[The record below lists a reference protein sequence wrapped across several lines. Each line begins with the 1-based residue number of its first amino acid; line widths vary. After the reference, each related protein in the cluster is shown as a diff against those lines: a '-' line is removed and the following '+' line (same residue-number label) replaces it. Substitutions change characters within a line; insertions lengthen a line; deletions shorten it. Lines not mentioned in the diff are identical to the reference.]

1 VNQVTPARAKPSGG
15 KKGALAP
22 VRESKRVRLLSRL
35 RRSPLLRSA
44 GLRFAALYAIIFGLS
59 AFALAIFLWWATAG
73 LLNRQVEAAINA
85 DSQGLGERYQEGG
98 IPALILTIQDRLSQS
113 VDENA
118 IYLLVDSDLHPIAGN
133 LDSWPTEVS
142 AADSWFELT
151 VKRGVH
157 TALARI
163 HRYDLPGGFHLL
175 IGRDVGSRAKLRS
188 LLTAGLLWAVLV
200 MVVLGSA
207 GALAIQSL
215 FKRSLADVS
224 ATAAAISRGDLSNR
238 VRISGRGDEFDR
250 LAETINDMLDRIA
263 RLMDGVRQ
271 VSNAIAHDLRTPI
284 TRARARLEDAALH
297 ARDASDLHAAVE
309 RATSDLDGIV
319 SVFQGLLRI
328 AEIEA
333 GSRRSA
339 FASLDLYALLSD
351 MHELY
356 GAAAEEQGQQI
367 DLLAKPPLP
376 IFGDR
381 DLLQQAVANLL
392 ENALKFSPPGKPILL
407 GAGRLGDRIEIV
419 VADSGPGI
427 PLEDRSRVTE
437 RFYRGESARSTP
449 GSGLGLSLVQAVVQL
464 HNGSLRLEDNH
475 PGVRAVLS
483 VPAEFSASRRLVKVE
498 RPAAPRPARPARPA
512 TPARV

>member
-1 VNQVTPARAKPSGG
+1 MKVGLPKAGVLPMPDAR
-15 KKGALAP
+15 
-22 VRESKRVRLLSRL
+22 RVFLTSL
-35 RRSPLLRSA
+35 RRAPFLRSA

-59 AFALAIFLWWATAG
+59 ALALAIFLWWATAG

-85 DSQGLGERYQEGG
+85 DAQGLGERYQEGNL
-98 IPALILTIQDRLSQS
+98 PALVVTIQDRLAQS
-113 VDENA
+113 IDDNA
-118 IYLLVDSDLHPIAGN
+118 IYLLVDDSLQKVAGN
-133 LDSWPTEVS
+133 LTTWPVGVS

-151 VKRGVH
+151 VKRGDRES
-157 TALARI
+157 LARM
-163 HRYDLPGGFHLL
+163 HRFDLPGGFHLL

-207 GALAIQSL
+207 GAIAIQSL

-224 ATAAAISRGDLSNR
+224 ATAAAIARGDLSNR

-284 TRARARLEDAALH
+284 TRARTRLEDAALH

-339 FASLDLYALLSD
+339 FASIDLYALLSD

-356 GAAAEEQGQQI
+356 AAAAEEQGMHI

-376 IFGDR
+376 VFGDR

-392 ENALKFSPPGKPILL
+392 ENALKFSPQGKHILL

-427 PLEDRSRVTE
+427 PAEDRNRVTE
-437 RFYRGESARSTP
+437 RFFRGESARSTP
-449 GSGLGLSLVQAVVQL
+449 GSGLGLSMVQAVVQL
-464 HNGSLRLEDNH
+464 HNGSLRLESNH
-475 PGVRAVLS
+475 PGVRAVVSL
-483 VPAEFSASRRLVKVE
+483 PAEFSSSRRLAK
-498 RPAAPRPARPARPA
+498 PAAPPAHLPPAG
-512 TPARV
+512 

>member
-1 VNQVTPARAKPSGG
+1 MDAARFK
-15 KKGALAP
+15 
-22 VRESKRVRLLSRL
+22 LSAIRL
-35 RRSPLLRSA
+35 RRPPRAGTVARVPHCPGDRRRAFFARLRGSPLLRSA

-59 AFALAIFLWWATAG
+59 AVALAIFLWWATAG

-85 DSQGLGERYQEGG
+85 DAQGLGERYQEGG
-98 IPALILTIQDRLSQS
+98 VPALILTIQDRLSQN

-118 IYLLVDSDLHPIAGN
+118 IYLLADNDLHPIAGN
-133 LDSWPTEVS
+133 LAIWPKEVS
-142 AADSWFELT
+142 GSDSWFELT
-151 VKRGVH
+151 VQRGDRQ
-157 TALARI
+157 ALARLR
-163 HRYDLPGGFHLL
+163 RYDLPGGFHLL

-207 GALAIQSL
+207 GAIAIQSL
-215 FKRSLADVS
+215 FRRSLADVS
-224 ATAAAISRGDLSNR
+224 ATANAISRGDLSNR

-297 ARDASDLHAAVE
+297 ARDAGDLHAAVE

-333 GSRRSA
+333 GARRSA
-339 FASLDLYALLSD
+339 FASLDLYALLAD

-367 DLLAKPPLP
+367 DLLAQPPLP
-376 IFGDR
+376 MFGDR

-427 PLEDRSRVTE
+427 PPEDRMRVTE

-464 HNGSLRLEDNH
+464 HNGTLRLEDNH

-483 VPAEFSASRRLVKVE
+483 LPAEFSASRRLAKTDL
-498 RPAAPRPARPARPA
+498 RMQALPR
-512 TPARV
+512 

>member
-1 VNQVTPARAKPSGG
+1 
-15 KKGALAP
+15 
-22 VRESKRVRLLSRL
+22 
-35 RRSPLLRSA
+35 
-44 GLRFAALYAIIFGLS
+44 
-59 AFALAIFLWWATAG
+59 
-73 LLNRQVEAAINA
+73 
-85 DSQGLGERYQEGG
+85 
-98 IPALILTIQDRLSQS
+98 
-113 VDENA
+113 
-118 IYLLVDSDLHPIAGN
+118 
-133 LDSWPTEVS
+133 
-142 AADSWFELT
+142 
-151 VKRGVH
+151 
-157 TALARI
+157 
-163 HRYDLPGGFHLL
+163 
-175 IGRDVGSRAKLRS
+175 
-188 LLTAGLLWAVLV
+188 
-200 MVVLGSA
+200 
-207 GALAIQSL
+207 
-215 FKRSLADVS
+215 
-224 ATAAAISRGDLSNR
+224 
-238 VRISGRGDEFDR
+238 
-250 LAETINDMLDRIA
+250 MLDRIA

-339 FASLDLYALLSD
+339 FASIDIYALLAD
-351 MHELY
+351 LHELY

-367 DLLAKPPLP
+367 DLLAKPPLQM
-376 IFGDR
+376 FGDR

-427 PLEDRSRVTE
+427 PLEDRARVTE

-498 RPAAPRPARPARPA
+498 RPAAPKPAAPKPAAPA
-512 TPARV
+512 PV

>member
-1 VNQVTPARAKPSGG
+1 VNRVLSIKGQGG
-15 KKGALAP
+15 AGH
-22 VRESKRVRLLSRL
+22 ESRRRLLLRL
-35 RRSPLLRSA
+35 RRSSLLRSA

-59 AFALAIFLWWATAG
+59 ALALAIFLWWATAG

-85 DSQGLGERYQEGG
+85 DAQGLGERYEEGG
-98 IPALILTIQDRLSQS
+98 IPALILTIQDRLSQN

-118 IYLLVDSDLHPIAGN
+118 IYLLVDGEFQPIAGN
-133 LDSWPTEVS
+133 VDTWPKQVS
-142 AADSWFELT
+142 ASDIWFEI
-151 VKRGVH
+151 VIRRGDH
-157 TALARI
+157 EALARI
-163 HRYDLPGGFHLL
+163 HRYDLPGGFHLM
-175 IGRDVGSRAKLRS
+175 IGRDIGSRAKLRS
-188 LLTAGLLWAVLV
+188 LLTAGLLWALLV

-224 ATAAAISRGDLSNR
+224 ATADAISRGDLSNR

-263 RLMDGVRQ
+263 R
-271 VSNAIAHDLRTPI
+271 
-284 TRARARLEDAALH
+284 LH

-333 GSRRSA
+333 GARRSA
-339 FASLDLYALLSD
+339 FSSLDVYALLSD
-351 MHELY
+351 LHELY

-367 DLLAKPPLP
+367 DLLAKPPLSM
-376 IFGDR
+376 FGDR

-392 ENALKFSPPGKPILL
+392 ENALKFSPAGKPILL

-427 PLEDRSRVTE
+427 PMEDRARVTE

-483 VPAEFSASRRLVKVE
+483 LPAEFSASRRLVKVE
-498 RPAAPRPARPARPA
+498 RPSIPKPAAP
-512 TPARV
+512 TPA